1 MESAAAAR
9 IVDTLL
15 AGGDG
20 KRRVSRSERRI
31 PFIRGSGTFEV
42 QFPKRAVGDPRSQ
55 WTNSFHS
62 ENKTLTRTGQI
73 CDYDSVITKAVD
85 PTNSQETL
93 NSLPSMKLKLL
104 AASLLSLIALT
115 SASYADTV
123 FYNGAITTTDLTS
136 HVAGQSTT
144 APGIQYYDLFSLTVT
159 TTGSYT
165 FELSSRNTAA
175 AGSSNALD
183 TWLALFTTVF
193 NPVTP
198 GAPSTSNDDF
208 SATLTVLPGPFTGDG
223 LTSAATG
230 FVGAQ
235 PSSRFA
241 FSLTA
246 GTTYFLYV
254 SSFRATTYV
263 RTGTE
268 GGPTGPYWGGV
279 TGPGTIVFVPE
290 PSTAALLG
298 LVGVGAVG
306 LGVWRKRRVA

>member
-1 MESAAAAR
+1 
-9 IVDTLL
+9 
-15 AGGDG
+15 
-20 KRRVSRSERRI
+20 
-31 PFIRGSGTFEV
+31 
-42 QFPKRAVGDPRSQ
+42 
-55 WTNSFHS
+55 
-62 ENKTLTRTGQI
+62 
-73 CDYDSVITKAVD
+73 
-85 PTNSQETL
+85 
-93 NSLPSMKLKLL
+93 MKLKLL
-104 AASLLSLIALT
+104 AASLLSLVALT

-123 FYNGAITTTDLTS
+123 FYNGSIATTDPTA
-136 HVAGQSTT
+136 HVTGQST
-144 APGIQYYDLFSLTVT
+144 ANSGIQYYDVFSLTVA

-183 TWLALFTTVF
+183 TWMALFSGVF

-198 GAPSTSNDDF
+198 GAPATSNDDF
-208 SATLTVLPGPFTGDG
+208 TGALTVLPGPFAGDG
-223 LTSAATG
+223 VTATG
-230 FVGAQ
+230 TGFQGAQ

-263 RTGTE
+263 GVGTE
-268 GGPTGPYWGGV
+268 ARATGPYWGGV